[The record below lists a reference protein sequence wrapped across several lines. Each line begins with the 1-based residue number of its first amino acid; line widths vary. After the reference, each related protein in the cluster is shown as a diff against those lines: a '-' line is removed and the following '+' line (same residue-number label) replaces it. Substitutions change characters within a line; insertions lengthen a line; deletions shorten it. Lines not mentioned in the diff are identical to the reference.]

1 MISGTLE
8 GEEKN
13 EVKICLYL
21 QQFSMLLFHVR
32 INAFQTGAYYF
43 NNTSRFYHF
52 SSLDLKRLL
61 NGKYYSPYF
70 INREIEKGRSCDL
83 MSS

>member
-13 EVKICLYL
+13 EGKIFQCL
-21 QQFSMLLFHVR
+21 QQFSVLLFHVR
-32 INAFQTGAYYF
+32 FNALQTGAYYI
-43 NNTSRFYHF
+43 NNTSHFYHF

-70 INREIEKGRSCDL
+70 TNREIEKGTLCDL
-83 MSS
+83 S